1 MALTQRLEFR
11 QSQSLVMTP
20 QLMQAIKLLQL
31 SNLDL
36 ATFVEDELE
45 RNPLL
50 ERASDGNDPPVAGE
64 ALPERAEFSGHDETG
79 SAGDADSGF
88 EPSDFSDHGGGDGFE
103 AAPDEWM
110 NRELGTRAEI
120 EQTLDTGLDNVFSEE
135 PAEAAARTA
144 QDAAPTAYT
153 EWGGGASNDDSYNLE
168 AFVAAE
174 ETLAGHLAEQLAMA
188 FAGPAQRMI
197 GQYLIDLV
205 DEAGYLPPDLGGVC
219 ERLGASQE
227 AVDEVLAVLQKF
239 DPPGICARN
248 LSECLAIQLREQNR
262 YDPAMQALVEHL
274 DMLAKRDI
282 ANLRKICGVDDEDLA
297 DMIGEIRRLDPK
309 PGLKF
314 GSARMQTVVPD
325 VYVRPGPD
333 GGWHVELNSDTLP
346 RVLVN
351 QVYYSELSKTIR
363 KDGDKSYFTDCLQNA
378 TWLVRALDQRARTI
392 LKVATEIVR
401 QQDGFF
407 TQGVAHLRPLNLKAV
422 ADAIQMHEST
432 VSRVTANKYMA
443 TNRGSFELKYF
454 FTASIA
460 SADGGEAHSAE
471 AVRHHIRQLID
482 GESPSA
488 ILSDD
493 TIVER
498 LRESGIDIARRTVA
512 KYREAMRIPSSVQ
525 RRRDK
530 QSMLGNALTAP
541 ATPSDRILSDR
552 TTSADRSR
560 DIAPA

>member
-36 ATFVEDELE
+36 SAFVEEELE

-50 ERASDGNDPPVAGE
+50 ERASDGPEPRSRASRPPNGPNFPIRRFRQLWRRRRRRASDMAG
-64 ALPERAEFSGHDETG
+64 G
-79 SAGDADSGF
+79 SAGDGF
-88 EPSDFSDHGGGDGFE
+88 EPGQE
-103 AAPDEWM
+103 EWL
-110 NRELGTRAEI
+110 NRDLGSRTEI
-120 EQTLDTGLDNVFSEE
+120 EQTLDTRLDNVFSEE
-135 PAEAAARTA
+135 PAEAAARAA

-153 EWGGGASNDDSYNLE
+153 EWGGGASNDDDYNLE

-174 ETLAGHLAEQLAMA
+174 VTLGGHLAEQLAVA
-188 FAGPAQRMI
+188 FSGPAQRMI

-205 DEAGYLPPDLGGVC
+205 DDAGYLPPDLGQAA
-219 ERLGASQE
+219 ERLGASQ
-227 AVDEVLAVLQKF
+227 ADVDAVLAVLQKF
-239 DPPGICARN
+239 DPPGVCARN
-248 LSECLAIQLREQNR
+248 LSECLAIQLRELNR

-274 DMLAKRDI
+274 DLLAKRDI
-282 ANLRKICGVDDEDLA
+282 ASLRKLCGVDDEDIT

-314 GSARMQTVVPD
+314 GSARTQTMVPD

-351 QVYYSELSKTIR
+351 QVYYTELSKTIR

-407 TQGVAHLRPLNLKAV
+407 THGVAHLRPLNLKAV

-471 AVRHHIRQLID
+471 AVRHHIKQLID
-482 GESPSA
+482 AEAAGGDP
-488 ILSDD
+488 
-493 TIVER
+493 
-498 LRESGIDIARRTVA
+498 LRRYHRGTIARIRH
-512 KYREAMRIPSSVQ
+512 
-525 RRRDK
+525 
-530 QSMLGNALTAP
+530 
-541 ATPSDRILSDR
+541 
-552 TTSADRSR
+552 
-560 DIAPA
+560 

>member
-36 ATFVEDELE
+36 VAFVEDELE

-50 ERASDGNDPPVAGE
+50 ERANQDGAPDHGEPASGHAEGGGGDFSDN
-64 ALPERAEFSGHDETG
+64 AEFS
-79 SAGDADSGF
+79 SGPDG
-88 EPSDFSDHGGGDGFE
+88 ERSSDGFE
-103 AAPDEWM
+103 AGAEEWMAPD
-110 NRELGTRAEI
+110 LGTRAEI
-120 EQTLDTGLDNVFSEE
+120 EQTLDTGMENVFPEE
-135 PAEAAARTA
+135 PADAAARNA

-153 EWGGGASNDDSYNLE
+153 EWGGGASNDDDYNLE

-174 ETLAGHLAEQLAMA
+174 TTLSGHLAEQLAVA
-188 FAGPAQRMI
+188 FPDPANRMI

-205 DEAGYLPPDLGGVC
+205 DDAGYVPPDLGDAD
-219 ERLGASQE
+219 EKLGTSRAAVE
-227 AVDEVLAVLQKF
+227 AVLAVLQKF
-239 DPPGICARN
+239 DPPGVCARS
-248 LSECLAIQLREQNR
+248 LSECLAIQLRERDR
-262 YDPAMQALVEHL
+262 YDPAMQALVENL
-274 DMLAKRDI
+274 DLLAKRDI
-282 ANLRKICGVDDEDLA
+282 ASLRKICGVDDEDIA
-297 DMIGEIRRLDPK
+297 AMIGEIRHLDPK

-314 GSARMQTVVPD
+314 GSAKTQSVVPD

-346 RVLVN
+346 KVLVN
-351 QVYYSELSKTIR
+351 QVYYSQLSKTIR

-443 TNRGSFELKYF
+443 TNRGTFELKYF

-460 SADGGEAHSAE
+460 SADGGDAHSAE
-471 AVRHHIRQLID
+471 AVRHRIKQLID
-482 GESPSA
+482 AESPTA

-498 LRESGIDIARRTVA
+498 LRGDGIDIARRTVA

-530 QSMLGNALTAP
+530 QSMLGAALTSAAP
-541 ATPSDRILSDR
+541 AV
-552 TTSADRSR
+552 DRSR
-560 DIAPA
+560 DTATA